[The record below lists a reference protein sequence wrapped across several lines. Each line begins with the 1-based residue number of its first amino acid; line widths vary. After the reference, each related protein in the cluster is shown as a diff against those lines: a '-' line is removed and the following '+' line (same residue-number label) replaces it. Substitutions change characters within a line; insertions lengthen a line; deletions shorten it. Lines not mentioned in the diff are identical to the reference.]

1 MDENSQG
8 LFDVQDENSLMQPAL
23 EAAAKAAKL
32 NNYFIGAALFSHR
45 GELVAKAY
53 GAGVTAGEVFHAE
66 TQLAVLLRA
75 GRAAGIFS
83 HDEQFIMTTT
93 LQSCPQC
100 RQICIQQK
108 NLIVLYGAAT
118 KTSGAELG
126 DLLETYTKTE
136 KKRIAENG
144 GQPVVRAA
152 RLNEDVRRQ
161 CVEGHQIYRSKVL
174 SSVENVTA
182 PLMPFTDLL
191 ELVEATDPTLIPRI
205 RQYQQKERQRI
216 KPIIDQSHE

>member
-1 MDENSQG
+1 MKANAPN
-8 LFDVQDENSLMQPAL
+8 LFDIRDENSLMQPAL
-23 EAAAKAAKL
+23 EAAAKAARL
-32 NNYFIGAALFSHR
+32 HNYFIGAALFHQS
-45 GELVAKAY
+45 GELIAKAY

-75 GRAAGIFS
+75 GRAAELFS
-83 HDEQFIMTTT
+83 PDEQFIMTTT

-100 RQICIQQK
+100 RQICIQQQ
-108 NLIVLYGAAT
+108 NLLVLYGAAT

-126 DLLETYTKTE
+126 DLLATYTNTE

-152 RLNEDVRRQ
+152 HLSDDVRRL
-161 CVEGHQIYRSKVL
+161 CVDGHKTHRSKVL
-174 SSVENVTA
+174 STVENVTA

-191 ELVEATDPTLIPRI
+191 ELVEPIDPTLIPRI
-205 RQYQQKERQRI
+205 RQYQQQERQRI
-216 KPIIDQSHE
+216 MPIVDAAS